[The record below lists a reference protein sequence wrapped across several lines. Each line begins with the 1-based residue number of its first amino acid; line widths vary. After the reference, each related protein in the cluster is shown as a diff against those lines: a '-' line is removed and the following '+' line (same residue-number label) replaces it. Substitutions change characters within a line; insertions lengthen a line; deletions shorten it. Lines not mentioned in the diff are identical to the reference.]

1 MWKAIKDWP
10 SLTELFFGKG
20 KGPADEKPKRAR
32 VKGKYKADD
41 KSTPDV
47 NEAWEGGKAPV
58 KTKAKVT
65 KKPKAKNPTP
75 AKKKAVAKVTKP
87 KAKKAPTTRGTRKD
101 YALDKK
107 LKEIKKNNGMMPV
120 KKK

>member
-58 KTKAKVT
+58 KTKAKT
-65 KKPKAKNPTP
+65 
-75 AKKKAVAKVTKP
+75 
-87 KAKKAPTTRGTRKD
+87 KAKKAPAIRGTRKD

-107 LKEIKKNNGMMPV
+107 LKETKKTAAKKPAKKTT